1 MRRLAA
7 LATAAHLLLL
17 LLLLP
22 LLARPARAEQVLT
35 TYTCTLAELNGCAT
49 ELAQCTAF
57 PRPWTRGPDRDF
69 QCACWAQAH
78 LCYSDCQGRFP
89 PEFKAQC
96 GAACNASVCQ
106 PQLGWA
112 HP

>member
-1 MRRLAA
+1 MRSHPLAA
-7 LATAAHLLLL
+7 LAALLLL

-22 LLARPARAEQVLT
+22 PAARAEQVLT
-35 TYTCTLAELNGCAT
+35 SYTCTLAELNGCAT
-49 ELAQCTAF
+49 ELAQCAAF
-57 PRPWTRGPDRDF
+57 PRPWTRGPDREF
-69 QCACWAQAH
+69 QCACWAQAW